1 MATEENKKGAGQG
14 NNPNDNQTGQNNN
27 PNNANPTGNPNE
39 TGKGNNPN
47 DESQKDKL
55 KEVKSEK
62 DDKAQTSKEKFSK
75 EAESIF
81 KDYPKTKVLYFTSD
95 GLPFFEKTDAQNHA
109 YSLKENER
117 EIVKVEKS
125 TKK

>member
-1 MATEENKKGAGQG
+1 MATKETKNSKVGEQNVSTNKK
-14 NNPNDNQTGQNNN
+14 
-27 PNNANPTGNPNE
+27 
-39 TGKGNNPN
+39 
-47 DESQKDKL
+47 
-55 KEVKSEK
+55 
-62 DDKAQTSKEKFSK
+62 TSLEEKFSK

-117 EIVKVEKS
+117 EVVEVKKS
-125 TKK
+125 DKK